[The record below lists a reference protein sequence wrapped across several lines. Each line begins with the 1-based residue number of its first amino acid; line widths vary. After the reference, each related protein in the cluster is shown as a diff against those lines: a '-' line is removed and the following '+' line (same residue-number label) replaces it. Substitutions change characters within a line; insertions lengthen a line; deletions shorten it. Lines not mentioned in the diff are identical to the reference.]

1 MPNLC
6 LNAAIVAGEAH
17 MPRDALFNKKV
28 HPVDLLLASV
38 VKPPHPLPLL

>member
-17 MPRDALFNKKV
+17 MPRDALFNNKV
-28 HPVDLLLASV
+28 RPENL
-38 VKPPHPLPLL
+38 